1 MFSNGFP
8 TPRVNNP
15 STQMSND
22 KCFISCHVAPD
33 LAMSNELLRFS
44 EWILMDVSELLQLF
58 FTKINVFL

>member
-1 MFSNGFP
+1 
-8 TPRVNNP
+8 
-15 STQMSND
+15 MSND